1 MAEKNIALVIL
12 AIVVVI
18 AVVGLVLVYTSPASA
33 MSATQR
39 AYVPGVEQTPEPAR
53 EYASGFSFKYYESSG
68 EPVVE
73 PAQFAGPIGYKTV
86 Q

>member
-18 AVVGLVLVYTSPASA
+18 AVVGLVLVYTNPANA
-33 MSATQR
+33 MSATQK
-39 AYVPGVEQTPEPAR
+39 AYVPGVEPEPIK
-53 EYASGFSFKYYESSG
+53 EHASGFSFKYYESSG

-73 PAQFAGPIGYKTV
+73 PAKFAGPTGYKVV

>member
-12 AIVVVI
+12 AIIVVI
-18 AVVGLVLVYTSPASA
+18 AVVGLVLVYTSNA

-39 AYVPGVEQTPEPAR
+39 AYVPGVEQTPEPVK

-73 PAQFAGPIGYKTV
+73 PAKFAGPTGYKIV

>member
-18 AVVGLVLVYTSPASA
+18 AVVGLVLVYTSPA
-33 MSATQR
+33 TQK
-39 AYVPGVEQTPEPAR
+39 AYVPGVEQTPEPVR
-53 EYASGFSFKYYESSG
+53 EYASGFTFKYYESSG

-73 PAQFAGPIGYKTV
+73 PAKFAGPVGYKVV